1 MIFFQRFP
9 KSDFIFDFSLQFSSF
24 PRTFSGTSKKRREP
38 VFLFF
43 LLVPIVPSETESSS
57 SQGKVREMIAVVL
70 VYVIIQFL
78 QFRLDVSDKL

>member
-9 KSDFIFDFSLQFSSF
+9 KSDFIFDFSLQFPSS
-24 PRTFSGTSKKRREP
+24 PRTFSGTSKKRCEP
-38 VFLFF
+38 VFFN
-43 LLVPIVPSETESSS
+43 LLVPMVPSETESSS